1 MEFTNTTSSTS
12 KKGGPKVLGSGQL
25 GLSPD
30 LDTDP
35 PNWQTLVVLE
45 TLAPERWVTGREVPS
60 GRQTWQWKIY
70 HVESSHMGVSIN
82 GGTPKLMVYKGKS
95 H

>member
-1 MEFTNTTSSTS
+1 MVS
-12 KKGGPKVLGSGQL
+12 
-25 GLSPD
+25 LSPD

-95 H
+95 HLETDDDWG